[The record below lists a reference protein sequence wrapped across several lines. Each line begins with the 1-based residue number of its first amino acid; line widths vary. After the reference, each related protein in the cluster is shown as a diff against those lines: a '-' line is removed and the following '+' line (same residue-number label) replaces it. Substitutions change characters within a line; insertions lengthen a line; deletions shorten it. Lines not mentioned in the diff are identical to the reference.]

1 MKKNYTLFLSFISMI
16 AYSQN
21 PTITIDIGNVVT
33 SDSLMKPILGVISG
47 PDANYNSA
55 NANLTTQFQN
65 IGVTSIRNNDYSDDR
80 LDMDLM
86 FNCGGATY
94 PSWGSCSPTVSANYN
109 FTASDI
115 QYSSYVSGGFEP
127 FLRLGSENP
136 PTSGPFV
143 KDNIG
148 PINSTEETNWIIA
161 ADTVAKHYSNF
172 PGGNGGLQYLNV
184 WTEWPNSFS
193 FWPRPNSEF
202 YPFFTSA
209 VSQLKTSHPTK
220 KVGGP
225 GMLSSYMCKGLPVVA
240 NEPYQLVNYMYQN
253 NVKPDFF
260 TFHVF
265 SSNPMNYYN
274 ASKQYSDMLL
284 GVGSFNGVPWAGTG
298 FFDTTELIIDAWGNT
313 NNPTNEFGASTGT
326 YNPTDMDKYLAKKEG
341 STAFLAAW
349 AVLQRANVERGYY
362 YRSGDMGPT
371 TSAALANGASL
382 GLFYGDGSYKRV
394 AYAFKMCANLYSNY
408 NKILNTSL
416 INVTNQNDSIFCLSG
431 MSINGTKALLIANT
445 TMKNIDVNLTVNGSS
460 IVSANYSSIEYY
472 LIDNTSDG
480 TNPQVWN
487 PSITNTIASQTGVL
501 VVLTPINVVSVA
513 ENRTSSDITVYPNP
527 TNGDV
532 NIILQNQNLVSTK
545 IYNLIG
551 ELIQE
556 VYTSEFSI
564 SNLPNG
570 IYFLQIQTNN
580 STYTSKIIKNNP

>member
-1 MKKNYTLFLSFISMI
+1 
-16 AYSQN
+16 
-21 PTITIDIGNVVT
+21 
-33 SDSLMKPILGVISG
+33 
-47 PDANYNSA
+47 
-55 NANLTTQFQN
+55 
-65 IGVTSIRNNDYSDDR
+65 
-80 LDMDLM
+80 
-86 FNCGGATY
+86 
-94 PSWGSCSPTVSANYN
+94 
-109 FTASDI
+109 
-115 QYSSYVSGGFEP
+115 
-127 FLRLGSENP
+127 
-136 PTSGPFV
+136 
-143 KDNIG
+143 
-148 PINSTEETNWIIA
+148 
-161 ADTVAKHYSNF
+161 
-172 PGGNGGLQYLNV
+172 
-184 WTEWPNSFS
+184 
-193 FWPRPNSEF
+193 
-202 YPFFTSA
+202 
-209 VSQLKTSHPTK
+209 
-220 KVGGP
+220 
-225 GMLSSYMCKGLPVVA
+225 
-240 NEPYQLVNYMYQN
+240 
-253 NVKPDFF
+253 
-260 TFHVF
+260 
-265 SSNPMNYYN
+265 
-274 ASKQYSDMLL
+274 
-284 GVGSFNGVPWAGTG
+284 
-298 FFDTTELIIDAWGNT
+298 
-313 NNPTNEFGASTGT
+313 
-326 YNPTDMDKYLAKKEG
+326 MDKYLAKKEG

-349 AVLQRANVERGYY
+349 AVLQRANIERGYY